1 MQIERSSSSRSHW
14 LSLAFRAIATPVV
27 LTLSCGAA
35 TPVLAATLEHIK
47 ETGHIKFGYLADA
60 PPFTSGSGSTAPE
73 GYSAALCKLIA
84 EQVKTNLSLADLTV
98 EWVPVTGATSLHQVQ
113 PGGIDVLCTPI
124 SATLTR
130 RRDVAFSIP
139 VYPGGVRAVVRA
151 DAPAA
156 LRDAL
161 AESPR
166 TRPVWRGSPAAT
178 VLGKTTLAVV
188 SGTTAESILKERL
201 AIFQIDSKVV
211 DVPDYRTALQQLR
224 DHKVDVVFGDPAV
237 IHGAMDEASRKDL
250 VILDRQMTYEPYALA
265 LPRNDDDF
273 RLLVD
278 TVLSQAYMTNAFPE
292 LYAKS
297 FGAPDEKTRE
307 FFRRT
312 VPRE

>member
-1 MQIERSSSSRSHW
+1 
-14 LSLAFRAIATPVV
+14 
-27 LTLSCGAA
+27 
-35 TPVLAATLEHIK
+35 VLAATLDHIK
-47 ETGHIKFGYLADA
+47 ETGRIKFGYLTDA
-60 PPFTSGSGSTAPE
+60 RPFTYGSGTGAPE
-73 GYSAALCKLIA
+73 GYSAALCKVIA
-84 EQVKTNLSLADLTV
+84 EQVKTNLALADLTV

-130 RRDVAFSIP
+130 RRDVSFSIP
-139 VYPGGVRAVVRA
+139 VHPGGVRAVVRA

-178 VLGKTTLAVV
+178 VLGKSTFAVV
-188 SGTTAESILKERL
+188 SGTTAENTLKDRL
-201 AIFQIDSKVV
+201 VIFQIDAKVES
-211 DVPDYRTALQQLR
+211 VPDYRTALQQLR

-237 IHGAMDEASRKDL
+237 ILGAMDEGSRQDF
-250 VILDRQMTYEPYALA
+250 VILDRQLTYEPYALA

-278 TVLSQAYMTNAFPE
+278 TALSQLFVTNAFQE
-292 LYAKS
+292 LYKKS
-297 FGAPDEKTRE
+297 FGALDEKRTA
-307 FFRRT
+307 FFRWT
-312 VPRE
+312 MPRE

>member
-1 MQIERSSSSRSHW
+1 
-14 LSLAFRAIATPVV
+14 V
-27 LTLSCGAA
+27 
-35 TPVLAATLEHIK
+35 AATLDHIK
-47 ETGHIKFGYLADA
+47 ETGRIKLGYLADA
-60 PPFTSGSGSTAPE
+60 RPFTYGSGTGAPE
-73 GYSAALCKLIA
+73 GYSVALCKVIA
-84 EQVKTNLSLADLTV
+84 EQVKTNLALADLTV

-178 VLGKTTLAVV
+178 VLGKTTFAVV

-201 AIFQIDSKVV
+201 AIFQIDAKVV
-211 DVPDYRTALQQLR
+211 SVPDYRTALQQLR
-224 DHKVDVVFGDPAV
+224 DHKADVVFGDPAI
-237 IHGAMDEASRKDL
+237 IHGAMDEASRNDFA
-250 VILDRQMTYEPYALA
+250 ILDRQLTYEPYALA

-278 TVLSQAYMTNAFPE
+278 TALSQLYITNAFPE
-292 LYAKS
+292 LYTKS
-297 FGAPDEKTRE
+297 FGALDEKTRE

-312 VPRE
+312 IPRQ